1 LACAKNPNA
10 KRPKSSFSD
19 VSLKNLRIRYSYM
32 RKSALLATAF
42 LASFTLLACKPAG
55 SAEGESIMNGVSGN
69 DVAATGASAP
79 APSMDPAA
87 NLAAAEAFLAT
98 NKTASGVKT
107 TASGL
112 QYAVIASGAGDG
124 PMPSAA
130 SIVQVNYEGKL
141 LDGTVFD
148 SSIARGQA
156 AEFPVGQLIPAWVEA
171 LQMMRPGDEWTI
183 WVPPSIGYGE
193 AGAPGAIPP
202 NALLIFRMRLEKIV
216 GGSTGDVGVKAE
228 KGATR

>member
-1 LACAKNPNA
+1 
-10 KRPKSSFSD
+10 
-19 VSLKNLRIRYSYM
+19 M
-32 RKSALLATAF
+32 RKSFLIVTALVAALAVTG
-42 LASFTLLACKPAG
+42 CKPAG
-55 SAEGESIMNGVSGN
+55 SSDTGSVMDGVGN
-69 DVAATGASAP
+69 EVAKA
-79 APSMDPAA
+79 APSIDPAA
-87 NLAAAEAFLAT
+87 NLKAAEEFLT
-98 NKTASGVKT
+98 KNKTAAGVQT

-112 QYAVIASGAGDG
+112 QYAVIASGADDG
-124 PMPSAA
+124 PKPTAD

-148 SSIARGQA
+148 SSFARGQA

-183 WVPPSIGYGE
+183 WVPPAIGYGE

-216 GGSTGDVGVKAE
+216 GAPGADVGIKAE
-228 KGATR
+228 KGATK

>member
-1 LACAKNPNA
+1 M
-10 KRPKSSFSD
+10 
-19 VSLKNLRIRYSYM
+19 M
-32 RKSALLATAF
+32 RKSILFLTA
-42 LASFTLLACKPAG
+42 LASVILVSACKPAT
-55 SAEGESIMNGVSGN
+55 STETKSIMD
-69 DVAATGASAP
+69 DVASAP
-79 APSMDPAA
+79 APSGDAA
-87 NLAAAEAFLAT
+87 SNLKAAEEFLSK
-98 NKTASGVKT
+98 NKTETGVKV

-112 QYAVIASGAGDG
+112 QYAVIATGAGDG
-124 PMPSAA
+124 PKPSAD

-148 SSIARGQA
+148 SSFARGQA

-183 WVPPSIGYGE
+183 WVPPSIGYGQ

-216 GGSTGDVGVKAE
+216 GGPGGDVGMKAD
-228 KGATR
+228 KGATK

>member
-1 LACAKNPNA
+1 
-10 KRPKSSFSD
+10 
-19 VSLKNLRIRYSYM
+19 M
-32 RKSALLATAF
+32 RKSFLFALAILGGLAATG
-42 LASFTLLACKPAG
+42 CKPNGDANAG
-55 SAEGESIMNGVSGN
+55 SVMDGVSGN
-69 DVAATGASAP
+69 EVAAAGAPP
-79 APSMDPAA
+79 AMPSMDPVA
-87 NLAAAEAFLAT
+87 NLKTAEEFLAK
-98 NKTASGVKT
+98 NKVSSGVRT

-124 PMPSAA
+124 AMPNAS

-148 SSIARGQA
+148 SSFARGQA
-156 AEFPVGQLIPAWVEA
+156 AEFPVGALIPAWVEA

-216 GGSTGDVGVKAE
+216 GGPSAESGVKAD
-228 KGATR
+228 KGATK

>member
-1 LACAKNPNA
+1 
-10 KRPKSSFSD
+10 
-19 VSLKNLRIRYSYM
+19 M
-32 RKSALLATAF
+32 RKSFILVTA
-42 LASFTLLACKPAG
+42 LASVFALTACKQAG
-55 SAEGESIMNGVSGN
+55 SAETGSVMDGVGSNGVAQASGP
-69 DVAATGASAP
+69 APGPAS
-79 APSMDPAA
+79 APSMDPVA
-87 NLAAAEAFLAT
+87 NLKSAEEFLSKNKAAA
-98 NKTASGVKT
+98 GVVT

-112 QYAVIASGAGDG
+112 QYAVTTTGAGDG
-124 PMPSAA
+124 QKPTST

-148 SSIARGQA
+148 SSFARGQA

-216 GGSTGDVGVKAE
+216 GGPNGEVGMKAD
-228 KGATR
+228 KGATK

>member
-1 LACAKNPNA
+1 
-10 KRPKSSFSD
+10 
-19 VSLKNLRIRYSYM
+19 M
-32 RKSALLATAF
+32 RKLLLVTFACLGCIAMTG
-42 LASFTLLACKPAG
+42 CKPDGQAAAG
-55 SAEGESIMNGVSGN
+55 SVMDGVSGN
-69 DVAATGASAP
+69 EVAASAASTP
-79 APSMDPAA
+79 APSMDGVA
-87 NLAAAEAFLAT
+87 NLKSAEEFLAK
-98 NKTASGVKT
+98 NKTNTGVKT

-112 QYAVIASGAGDG
+112 QYAVIAAGAADG
-124 PMPSAA
+124 AMPSAS

-148 SSIARGQA
+148 SSFARGQA

-216 GGSTGDVGVKAE
+216 GGPDATVGVKAE
-228 KGATR
+228 TGATK

>member
-1 LACAKNPNA
+1 
-10 KRPKSSFSD
+10 
-19 VSLKNLRIRYSYM
+19 M
-32 RKSALLATAF
+32 RKSLMFAAGLIGCVAIT
-42 LASFTLLACKPAG
+42 ACKPSEPA
-55 SAEGESIMNGVSGN
+55 SGESVMNGVSGN
-69 DVAATGASAP
+69 ETPATGAVTP
-79 APSMDPAA
+79 MPSLDGAA
-87 NLAAAEAFLAT
+87 NLKAAEEFLAK
-98 NKTASGVKT
+98 NKSASGVKT

-112 QYAVIASGAGDG
+112 QYGVIATGPSDGA
-124 PMPSAA
+124 MPTAS

-148 SSIARGQA
+148 SSFARGQA

-216 GGSTGDVGVKAE
+216 GGPNASVGVKAE
-228 KGATR
+228 TGATK

>member
-1 LACAKNPNA
+1 
-10 KRPKSSFSD
+10 
-19 VSLKNLRIRYSYM
+19 M
-32 RKSALLATAF
+32 RKLHVFVAALMGYALV
-42 LASFTLLACKPAG
+42 SGCKPDGQANAG
-55 SAEGESIMNGVSGN
+55 SVMDGVGGN
-69 DVAATGASAP
+69 EVAATGTTTAV
-79 APSMDPAA
+79 PSMDPAA
-87 NLAAAEAFLAT
+87 NLKLAT
-98 NKTASGVKT
+98 EFLEKNKSATGVKT

-112 QYAVIASGAGDG
+112 QYAVIATGAGDG
-124 PMPSAA
+124 AMPTDA

-148 SSIARGQA
+148 SSFARGQA

-171 LQMMRPGDEWTI
+171 LQLMRPGDEWTI

-216 GGSTGDVGVKAE
+216 GGPNADIGMKAD
-228 KGATR
+228 KGATK

>member
-1 LACAKNPNA
+1 
-10 KRPKSSFSD
+10 
-19 VSLKNLRIRYSYM
+19 M
-32 RKSALLATAF
+32 RKSHLFVAAVISCIAITGCQPNGDA
-42 LASFTLLACKPAG
+42 KAG
-55 SAEGESIMNGVSGN
+55 SVMDGVGGN
-69 DVAATGASAP
+69 DVAASGATTP
-79 APSMDPAA
+79 MPSMDGAA
-87 NLAAAEAFLAT
+87 NLKSANEFLEK
-98 NKTASGVKT
+98 NKAASGVKT

-124 PMPSAA
+124 AMPSAS

-148 SSIARGQA
+148 SSFARGQA

-216 GGSTGDVGVKAE
+216 GGPDAGVGMKADQ
-228 KGATR
+228 GATK

>member
-1 LACAKNPNA
+1 
-10 KRPKSSFSD
+10 
-19 VSLKNLRIRYSYM
+19 M
-32 RKSALLATAF
+32 RKSNLFAIAVLAALAVTG
-42 LASFTLLACKPAG
+42 CKP
-55 SAEGESIMNGVSGN
+55 NGDANAKSVMDDVSGN
-69 DVAATGASAP
+69 EVAATGANTP
-79 APSMDPAA
+79 MPSMDGAA
-87 NLAAAEAFLAT
+87 NLAAATQFLAT
-98 NKTASGVKT
+98 NKSASGVKT

-112 QYAVIASGAGDG
+112 QYAVIASGAGDAA
-124 PMPSAA
+124 MPTAA

-148 SSIARGQA
+148 SSFARGQA
-156 AEFPVGQLIPAWVEA
+156 AEFPVGALIPAWVEA

-216 GGSTGDVGVKAE
+216 GGPTADAGMKAD
-228 KGATR
+228 KGATK

>member
-1 LACAKNPNA
+1 LIIVW
-10 KRPKSSFSD
+10 SF
-19 VSLKNLRIRYSYM
+19 I
-32 RKSALLATAF
+32 AF
-42 LASFTLLACKPAG
+42 LWMMPEADNPQQDKVITMRNFFAFSTAIIGCVAVLGCNPTVR
-55 SAEGESIMNGVSGN
+55 AEQDSIMNGVSGN
-69 DVAATGASAP
+69 EVAAASTPA
-79 APSMDPAA
+79 APSMDGAA
-87 NLAAAEAFLAT
+87 NLAAAETFLAK
-98 NKTASGVKT
+98 NKDVPGVKT

-124 PMPSAA
+124 SMPNAA
-130 SIVQVNYEGKL
+130 SLVQVNYEGKL

-148 SSIARGQA
+148 SSFARGQA

-202 NALLIFRMRLEKIV
+202 NALLIFRMRLEKIL
-216 GGSTGDVGVKAE
+216 GGPGGEAGIEAE

>member
-1 LACAKNPNA
+1 MMPEADNPQQDKVITMRNFFAFSTAIIGCVAVLGCNPTAK
-10 KRPKSSFSD
+10 
-19 VSLKNLRIRYSYM
+19 
-32 RKSALLATAF
+32 
-42 LASFTLLACKPAG
+42 
-55 SAEGESIMNGVSGN
+55 AERDSIMNGIGGN
-69 DVAATGASAP
+69 EVAAAGSTSA
-79 APSMDPAA
+79 APSMDGGA
-87 NLAAAEAFLAT
+87 NLAAAEAFLAK
-98 NKTASGVKT
+98 NKTAQGVKT

-124 PMPSAA
+124 PMPTAA
-130 SIVQVNYEGKL
+130 SLVQVNYEGKL

-148 SSIARGQA
+148 SSFARGQA

-202 NALLIFRMRLEKIV
+202 NALLIFRMRLEKIL
-216 GGSTGDVGVKAE
+216 GGPGSEAGIEAE

>member
-1 LACAKNPNA
+1 
-10 KRPKSSFSD
+10 
-19 VSLKNLRIRYSYM
+19 M
-32 RKSALLATAF
+32 RKSVLFANVILVCVAVTG
-42 LASFTLLACKPAG
+42 CKPNGDANAG
-55 SAEGESIMNGVSGN
+55 SVMDGVGGN
-69 DVAATGASAP
+69 VVAATGA
-79 APSMDPAA
+79 PSMPSLDPIA
-87 NLAAAEAFLAT
+87 NLKTAEDFLAK

-112 QYAVIASGAGDG
+112 QYAVIATGAGDG
-124 PMPSAA
+124 LMPSAA

-148 SSIARGQA
+148 SSFARGQA

-183 WVPPSIGYGE
+183 WVPPGIGYGE

-216 GGSTGDVGVKAE
+216 GGPNAAAGVKAE
-228 KGATR
+228 TGATK